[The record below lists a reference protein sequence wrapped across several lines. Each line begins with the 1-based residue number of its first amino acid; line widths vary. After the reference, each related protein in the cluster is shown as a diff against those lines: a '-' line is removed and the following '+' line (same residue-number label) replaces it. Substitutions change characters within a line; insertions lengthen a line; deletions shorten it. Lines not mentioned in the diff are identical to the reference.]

1 MEWTVDFD
9 TAFKC
14 KAIYLVRILQG
25 NAPEKLKLYKIV
37 FLLHN
42 IWELWNY
49 KLRHVPS
56 YHSA

>member
-1 MEWTVDFD
+1 MEWTVD

-49 KLRHVPS
+49 KLIN
-56 YHSA
+56 

>member
-1 MEWTVDFD
+1 MEWTVDVY

-14 KAIYLVRILQG
+14 KAILYLLRILQG

-49 KLRHVPS
+49 KLIN
-56 YHSA
+56 